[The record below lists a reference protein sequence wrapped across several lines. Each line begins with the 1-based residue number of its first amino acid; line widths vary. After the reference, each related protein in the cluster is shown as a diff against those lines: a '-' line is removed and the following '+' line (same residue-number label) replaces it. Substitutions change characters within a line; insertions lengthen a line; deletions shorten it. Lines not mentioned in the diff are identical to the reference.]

1 MLHLRT
7 IEPRTLELLK
17 SLLKEPFLANNFLVG
32 GTSLA
37 LQMGHRFSID
47 LDLFT
52 HDAFEADPLLEAL
65 RSKFKVQPLT
75 VTDTIFIAVVEG
87 IKVDCVHF
95 KYPFSFPVIQEDGVR
110 MADARDIAP
119 MKLDAVTKRGS
130 KKDFYDM
137 YYLFEQFTP
146 IQVLEWYNNMFQ
158 HSTSFHV
165 IRSLT
170 YFEDAEETE
179 DPIVFDKKVTWPLV
193 KERMIKV
200 VRDYF

>member
-1 MLHLRT
+1 MLHLRA

-17 SLLKEPFLANNFLVG
+17 SVLQEPLLANNFLVG

-37 LQMGHRFSID
+37 LQMGHRLSVD

-52 HDAFEADPLLEAL
+52 HQPFEAEQLLEAL
-65 RSKFKVQPLT
+65 RENFSVQPLT
-75 VTDTIFIAVVEG
+75 VTNTIFIVVVEG

-95 KYPFSFPVIQEDGVR
+95 KYPFSFPILVEEGLR
-110 MADARDIAP
+110 MADMRDIAP

-137 YYLFEQFTP
+137 YYLFEQFAP
-146 IQVLEWYNNMFQ
+146 HQILEWYDKMFQ
-158 HSTSFHV
+158 HSTSLHV

-170 YFEDAEETE
+170 YFEDAEDMES
-179 DPIVFDKKVTWPLV
+179 PFVFDKKVTWPAV
-193 KERMIKV
+193 KKRMIQV
-200 VRDYF
+200 VRDHF